1 MSKPTRRRAVLYC
14 RISRTTEE
22 SVSLERQRRDLEKLC
37 ELEGWDVVDVITD
50 DGKSGTKERAE
61 ATRALDMLRSGAA
74 DTLLVW
80 AFDRWSR
87 QGLRAV
93 ADLIEVMRERKSALF
108 YAKKDGLRSDQPAW
122 RIIASVLAEVAA
134 MEAENTSARILAA
147 RAAHLSKT
155 APEDQR
161 FLGGRAPFGYRPVS
175 NPHGPGKALAIDEY
189 EAHIVRQIAA
199 RLIAGETLTKATLW
213 LDAEG
218 VPTPQSPARR
228 ARQAGAPM
236 DGLDR
241 GAWRVTT
248 VRNLWRSDTLIGRTT
263 QKQAI
268 RGTDGQPVLGAD
280 GRPKYET
287 RTVVDDAG
295 LPIQRW
301 EPILDFD
308 TYAQLQAR
316 LPQVGRVQPRR
327 TVSWLTN
334 VARCAGCGGKLY
346 AQKVRRRGEEALYF
360 RCAQK
365 GYVLEPCKAPATVRV
380 DRLEEYVEAA
390 FLRAAG
396 SHPELERVERVI
408 APDVAQESRDVAQA
422 IQDTLS
428 AMGRDGADLGPLSRQ
443 LEELKARRTALRE
456 LPSSTEVELRPT
468 GRTLGEVWAEIGDDL
483 DERREH
489 LRQVVTGVVVERSPR
504 NGTRAPLD
512 ADRVRLVWNADHGFE
527 PDEPAALPDSASGA
541 LKIRLR

>member
-1 MSKPTRRRAVLYC
+1 MTRPARRAVLYC

-22 SVSLERQRRDLEKLC
+22 SVSLERQQAELVKLC
-37 ELEGWDVVDVITD
+37 EEQGWEVVEVVPD
-50 DGKSGTKERAE
+50 DGKSGRRERPE
-61 ATRALDMLRSGAA
+61 QRRALDMLRSGAA

-87 QGLRAV
+87 QGLPAV
-93 ADLIEVMRERKSALF
+93 ADLIGVLDERRGALF
-108 YAKKDGLRSDQPAW
+108 WAKKDGLRSDQPAW

-134 MEAENTSARILAA
+134 MEAENTSARIQAA

-161 FLGGRAPFGYRPVS
+161 FLGGRAPFGYRPVT
-175 NPHGPGKALAIDEY
+175 NPHGAGKALAVDDY
-189 EAHIVRQIAA
+189 EAHFVREVAA
-199 RLIAGETLTKATLW
+199 RLVAGETLSSATKW

-218 VPTPQSPARR
+218 VPTPQSAARR
-228 ARQAGAPM
+228 ARQAGSPT

-248 VRNLWRSDTLIGRTT
+248 VRNLWKSETLIGRTT
-263 QKQAI
+263 QKQAV
-268 RGTDGQPVLGAD
+268 RGADGEPIIGSD
-280 GRPKYET
+280 GRPKVET

-316 LPQVGRVQPRR
+316 LPRVGRVQPRR

-346 AQKVRRRGEEALYF
+346 AQKRSRKGVDELFF
-360 RCAQK
+360 RCAEK
-365 GYVLEPCKAPATVRV
+365 GNALSPCPAPATVRV
-380 DRLEEYVEAA
+380 DRLEDYVEGA
-390 FLRAAG
+390 FLAAAG
-396 SHPELERVERVI
+396 AQPELERIERVI
-408 APDVAQESRDVAQA
+408 APDVAQEARDVKQA
-422 IQDTLS
+422 IEDVLG
-428 AMGRDGADLGPLSRQ
+428 AMARDGANLASLSRQ
-443 LEELKARRTALRE
+443 LDALKARRAALRE

-468 GRTLGEVWAEIGDDL
+468 GRTLAEVWAELGDDI
-483 DERREH
+483 DGRRDH
-489 LRQVVTGVVVERSPR
+489 LRQVVTGVFVERAAR
-504 NGTRAPLD
+504 TGMRAPLD
-512 ADRVRLVWNADHGFE
+512 GDRVRLLWNADYGFE
-527 PDEPAALPDSASGA
+527 SERPPLAEEAAGA
-541 LKIRLR
+541 VKLRLA

>member
-1 MSKPTRRRAVLYC
+1 MSTPARRRAVLYC

-93 ADLIEVMRERKSALF
+93 ADLIEVMRERKTALF

-161 FLGGRAPFGYRPVS
+161 FLGGRAPFGYRPVP

-189 EAHIVRQIAA
+189 EAHIVREVAE
-199 RLIAGETLTKATLW
+199 RVIAGETLTKATLW

-280 GRPKYET
+280 GRPKFET
-287 RTVVDDAG
+287 RTVVDEAG

-316 LPQVGRVQPRR
+316 LPRVGRVQPRR

-346 AQKVRRRGEEALYF
+346 AQKRSRNGQDELFF

-365 GYVLEPCKAPATVRV
+365 GYVLAPCVAPATVRV

-396 SHPELERVERVI
+396 SHPELERIERVI
-408 APDVAQESRDVAQA
+408 APDVAQQLRDVSMA
-422 IQDTLS
+422 IQDVTT
-428 AMGRDGADLGPLSRQ
+428 AMGRDGADGMSLLRQ
-443 LEELKARRTALRE
+443 LDELKARRTALRE
-456 LPSSTEVELRPT
+456 LSSTTEIELRPT
-468 GRTLGEVWAEIGDDL
+468 GRTLAEVWAELGDDL
-483 DERREH
+483 DSRRDH
-489 LRQVVTGVVVERSPR
+489 LRQVITGVVVERSVR

-512 ADRVRLVWNADHGFE
+512 GERVRLMWNADHGFE
-527 PDEPAALPDSASGA
+527 VDYDDAEAV
-541 LKIRLR
+541 